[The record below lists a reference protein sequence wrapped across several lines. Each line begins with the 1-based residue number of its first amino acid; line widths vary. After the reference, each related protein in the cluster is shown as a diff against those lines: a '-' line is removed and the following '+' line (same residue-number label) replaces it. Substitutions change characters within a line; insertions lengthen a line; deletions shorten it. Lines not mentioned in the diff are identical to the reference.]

1 MKTRI
6 ATAIVVFTLAN
17 LGWAQSVSNNTTNF
31 SMIGIAHGQ
40 TLQINVVAFPPNPCF
55 AQLGFQDI
63 NGNPVGTTLNVAL
76 QAGQSAS
83 LAVNGN
89 TLTNAFGQRVEVQP
103 TVMINPN
110 VPPSQCDASA
120 EVFDNL
126 LGISSVLVPGTL
138 GYAPSPE
145 FGMVGL
151 AVLQTARLNVVAF
164 PPNPCIGQLSFVNS
178 NGVQVGNAL
187 TVQLAPGEAA
197 SLDLPGSTLVTKLG
211 QRAEVQPIVT
221 APNGGCVAST
231 EVYVNGLGST
241 SVYFPP
247 NPCSVSNS
255 CASH

>member
-1 MKTRI
+1 
-6 ATAIVVFTLAN
+6 
-17 LGWAQSVSNNTTNF
+17 
-31 SMIGIAHGQ
+31 
-40 TLQINVVAFPPNPCF
+40 
-55 AQLGFQDI
+55 
-63 NGNPVGTTLNVAL
+63 
-76 QAGQSAS
+76 
-83 LAVNGN
+83 
-89 TLTNAFGQRVEVQP
+89 
-103 TVMINPN
+103 
-110 VPPSQCDASA
+110 
-120 EVFDNL
+120 
-126 LGISSVLVPGTL
+126 
-138 GYAPSPE
+138 
-145 FGMVGL
+145 
-151 AVLQTARLNVVAF
+151 VVAF

-187 TVQLAPGEAA
+187 TVQLAPGQAA